1 MDKHFYDY
9 TDGDFAYTV
18 SDSMAID
25 SDGNFMMRIGD
36 NMAMDMEDGDIHFVS
51 SWSNDHDNDW

>member
-9 TDGDFAYTV
+9 TDGDFVYTV

-51 SWSNDHDNDW
+51 SWSNDNDNDW